1 MSPRLFD
8 GWRSGWRSEWRTRR
22 GLSAYVA
29 ALMCDPE
36 PNDVAWLAVAAWDG
50 DADRAAWE
58 LRYAR
63 RALGLLVAQRD
74 ALDDRTGSLVARELA
89 SALQSDRN
97 IAPAMLKL
105 SERQFNDRLSA
116 YREVLTSRA
125 PYEGT
130 GARLGRALVQIAGAS
145 RANDD
150 LVGRAGDILARYMGE
165 ANEALRKAFGAPS
178 LPDDVA
184 PSDMSR

>member
-8 GWRSGWRSEWRTRR
+8 GWRSEWRIRR
-22 GLSAYVA
+22 GLAIYVA
-29 ALMCDPE
+29 ALMSDPE
-36 PNDVAWLAVAAWDG
+36 PVDVAWLAVAACDG

-63 RALGLLVAQRD
+63 RAMGLVVAQRD

-89 SALQSDRN
+89 LALQSDRN

-105 SERQFNDRLSA
+105 SERQYNDRLTS

-125 PYEGT
+125 PDLGT
-130 GARLGRALVQIAGAS
+130 GARLGRMLVLIAGTS
-145 RANDD
+145 RASDD
-150 LVGRAGDILARYMGE
+150 VVGRAGDILARYVGE

-178 LPDDVA
+178 LPEDVP
-184 PSDMSR
+184 PSAMTR